1 MQKVHDVITW
11 EEVKDG
17 MGRQTG
23 ERGKKKDEKDRRRK
37 DANKLQK
44 KRIAR
49 RIKFVGGRYCCVSC
63 SYFSSSSFL
72 FFFLFFFQSRNI
84 KILLY
89 LNIPRIRAE
98 GRYFTM
104 GYEQFHVSNSHPGY
118 LVTIPFMFDIPRIA
132 QVSRRLIMK
141 YVFSKDERC
150 ALSDNSSWD
159 KYTRCLQKYRVPSMY
174 PIFKRANR
182 FIDFNSNEAKTG

>member
-1 MQKVHDVITW
+1 
-11 EEVKDG
+11 
-17 MGRQTG
+17 
-23 ERGKKKDEKDRRRK
+23 
-37 DANKLQK
+37 
-44 KRIAR
+44 
-49 RIKFVGGRYCCVSC
+49 
-63 SYFSSSSFL
+63 
-72 FFFLFFFQSRNI
+72 
-84 KILLY
+84 
-89 LNIPRIRAE
+89 
-98 GRYFTM
+98 M

-182 FIDFNSNEAKTG
+182 FIDFNSNENGMIPSLPDRFILILFRSKIVRS

>member
-49 RIKFVGGRYCCVSC
+49 RIKLVGGRYCCVSC

-72 FFFLFFFQSRNI
+72 FFFLPLFSVNI
-84 KILLY
+84 AFLSSTFRSTFPAKTFAQYIHAK
-89 LNIPRIRAE
+89 RRVIRQCDDDQE
-98 GRYFTM
+98 
-104 GYEQFHVSNSHPGY
+104 
-118 LVTIPFMFDIPRIA
+118 
-132 QVSRRLIMK
+132 RL
-141 YVFSKDERC
+141 
-150 ALSDNSSWD
+150 LSDTKRNVMFHAIPPYNFMMASMRDVGSHRNT
-159 KYTRCLQKYRVPSMY
+159 KNRSHNGRLKSTLAFLQRSIYR
-174 PIFKRANR
+174 
-182 FIDFNSNEAKTG
+182 E

>member
-72 FFFLFFFQSRNI
+72 FFFLPLFSVNI
-84 KILLY
+84 AFLSSTFRSTFPAKTFAQYIHAK
-89 LNIPRIRAE
+89 RRVIRQCDDDQE
-98 GRYFTM
+98 
-104 GYEQFHVSNSHPGY
+104 
-118 LVTIPFMFDIPRIA
+118 
-132 QVSRRLIMK
+132 RL
-141 YVFSKDERC
+141 
-150 ALSDNSSWD
+150 LSDTKRNVMFHAIPPYNFMMASMRDVGSHRNT
-159 KYTRCLQKYRVPSMY
+159 KNRSHNGRLKSTLAFLQRSIYR
-174 PIFKRANR
+174 
-182 FIDFNSNEAKTG
+182 E

>member
-72 FFFLFFFQSRNI
+72 FFFFLPLFSVNI
-84 KILLY
+84 AFLSSTFRSTFPAKTFAQYIHAK
-89 LNIPRIRAE
+89 RRVIRQCDDDQE
-98 GRYFTM
+98 
-104 GYEQFHVSNSHPGY
+104 
-118 LVTIPFMFDIPRIA
+118 
-132 QVSRRLIMK
+132 RL
-141 YVFSKDERC
+141 
-150 ALSDNSSWD
+150 LSDTKRNVMFHAIPPYNFMMASMRDVGSHRNT
-159 KYTRCLQKYRVPSMY
+159 KNRSHNGRLKSTLAFLQRSIYR
-174 PIFKRANR
+174 
-182 FIDFNSNEAKTG
+182 E